1 MNQFQNNYGFQ
12 GQVRVG
18 RTGGWIALAILVLLG
33 LAVYWFFS
41 LVYKFYPILSLTFII
56 ISLLVDRKVV
66 LHAIAEHGKKFK
78 ESITGG
84 VIKLGITALAL
95 PFISFG
101 WMLKSFVSNAFG
113 SKFQPPPKQDDS
125 YTPYEEVVEE
135 VKPDDFLEL
144 PKRTPQPVE
153 RSRDDQRYDKL
164 FE

>member
-1 MNQFQNNYGFQ
+1 MNRFQNNYGFQ

-18 RTGGWIALAILVLLG
+18 RTGGWIALAIVVLLG

-56 ISLLVDRKVV
+56 VSLLVDRKVV
-66 LHAIAEHGKKFK
+66 FNSIAEHGKKFK
-78 ESITGG
+78 ESISGG
-84 VIKLGITALAL
+84 VIKLAITALAL

-101 WMLKSFVSNAFG
+101 WMVKSIVSSVFS
-113 SKFQPPPKQDDS
+113 SKFQAPPKQEDTF
-125 YTPYEEVVEE
+125 TPYEEVVEE
-135 VKPDDFLEL
+135 VKQDDFLEL